1 MQRRV
6 HARRRVEL
14 CEVTLMALEDISPYS
29 DRIGTIDI
37 IEDVDENG
45 TLFRTT
51 GMLIAVIG
59 QNLLFEKKDGRRFLV
74 NPATASR
81 IIEIR
86 ER

>member
-1 MQRRV
+1 M
-6 HARRRVEL
+6 
-14 CEVTLMALEDISPYS
+14 TIEDVRDNKHFGQISPYS

-45 TLFRTT
+45 NQFRTT

-86 ER
+86 RP